1 MNKKVLLAT
10 VALSSLMVA
19 RAACAM
25 ELWDPATTGM
35 SVGIPAGMLPPQGV
49 YFVDDNFYGTT
60 DSYDN
65 SGNKVPNT
73 KLYAYINVPVLIWSP
88 GVKVLGATY
97 AVAIA
102 QPFDFTSSAAA
113 PDSDGLNPGRNGG
126 GNLGLYNTVINP
138 IMLSWNLMPLFVST
152 SLSVYLP
159 TATNT
164 KLEMFQGKFH
174 NGGFPSGNSFW
185 TIQPNLGLTYL
196 FPDGFSASVNMQLAF
211 PITATNGSIEG
222 MSYHYKSGVML
233 MNDYTI
239 SKAINQKWSAGIGG
253 WTWNQLS
260 HDSTSGTFPGATSSG
275 LNASYG
281 VTEFVGYQFQGGL
294 KLQGL
299 LSEGLAAK
307 NDQGGGYSFNVR
319 FSLPL

>member
-1 MNKKVLLAT
+1 MNKKVLFAT
-10 VALSSLMVA
+10 VAFSSLMVA
-19 RAACAM
+19 HAASAM
-25 ELWDPATTGM
+25 ELWDPATNAM
-35 SVGIPAGMLPPQGV
+35 SIGIPAGMLPPKGV
-49 YFVDDNFYGTT
+49 YFVDDNMYATSN
-60 DSYDN
+60 SYDN
-65 SGNKVPNT
+65 SGNKVPGS
-73 KLYAYINVPVLIWSP
+73 KLYTYINVPVLIWSP

-102 QPFDFTSSAAA
+102 QPFDFTSAANA
-113 PDSDGLNPGRNGG
+113 PHANSGG

-138 IMLSWNLMPLFVST
+138 VMLSWNLNPLFVST
-152 SLSVYLP
+152 SVSVYLP
-159 TATNT
+159 TETNT
-164 KLEMFQGKFH
+164 KLQMLQGKFS

-211 PITATNGSIEG
+211 PMSSTNGMVPNGQGGLE
-222 MSYHYKSGVML
+222 SYHYKSGPML

-239 SKAINQKWSAGIGG
+239 DKTINDHWSAGIGG

-260 HDSTSGTFPGATSSG
+260 HDSTSGAASSGG
-275 LNASYG
+275 LNATYG
-281 VTEFVGYQFQGGL
+281 VTEFVGYQFEGGL

-299 LSEGLAAK
+299 LSEGLGAK
-307 NDQGGGYSFNVR
+307 NDQGGGYNFNVR

>member
-1 MNKKVLLAT
+1 MNKKLLLAT
-10 VALSSLMVA
+10 VAFSSLMLA
-19 RAACAM
+19 HEANAM
-25 ELWDPATTGM
+25 ELWDPATNAMSIGM
-35 SVGIPAGMLPPQGV
+35 PAGMLPPKGV
-49 YFVDDNFYGTT
+49 YFVDDNFYATSN
-60 DSYDN
+60 SYDN
-65 SGNKVPNT
+65 SGDKIPGT
-73 KLYAYINVPVLIWSP
+73 KLYTYINVPVLIWSP
-88 GVKVLGATY
+88 GIKVLGATY

-102 QPFDFTSSAAA
+102 QPFDFTSAANA
-113 PDSDGLNPGRNGG
+113 PHANSGG

-138 IMLSWNLMPLFVST
+138 IMLSWNLNPLFVST
-152 SLSVYLP
+152 SVSVYLP

-164 KLEMFQGKFH
+164 KLEMFQGKFS

-211 PITATNGSIEG
+211 PMSATNGTIG
-222 MSYHYKSGVML
+222 TDTYHYKSGVML

-239 SKAINQKWSAGIGG
+239 DKTINQHWSAGLGG

-260 HDSTSGTFPGATSSG
+260 HDSTSGTFPAASSSG
-275 LNASYG
+275 LNSTYG
-281 VTEFVGYQFQGGL
+281 ITEYVGYQFEGGL

-307 NDQGGGYSFNVR
+307 NDQGGGYSFNLR
-319 FSLPL
+319 LSLPL